1 MELYQAPE
9 LYEKVIHYDEVKE
22 TQVRLTI
29 STFRGIEYLSVRK
42 YYLDFEEEWKPTRDG
57 ISMPLDF
64 DNSRNLFVGLV
75 EILSL
80 AESKEIIEEHFSDLI
95 QDLYVNSS

>member
-1 MELYQAPE
+1 M
-9 LYEKVIHYDEVKE
+9 
-22 TQVRLTI
+22 
-29 STFRGIEYLSVRK
+29 RK

-80 AESKEIIEEHFSDLI
+80 AESKEIIEEHFGS
-95 QDLYVNSS
+95 

>member
-9 LYEKVIHYDEVKE
+9 IYEKLIHYDEDKHI
-22 TQVRLTI
+22 QVRLSI
-29 STFRGIEYLSVRK
+29 KEFRGIEYLHLRK
-42 YYLDFEEEWKPTRDG
+42 YYQDFDEEWKPSSEG

-64 DNSRNLFVGLV
+64 DNSRNLFIGLT

-80 AESKEIIEEHFSDLI
+80 AESKEVIEEHFSDLLK
-95 QDLYVNSS
+95 DLYLK

>member
-42 YYLDFEEEWKPTRDG
+42 YYLDFDEEWKPTKDG
-57 ISMPLDF
+57 ISMP
-64 DNSRNLFVGLV
+64 
-75 EILSL
+75 
-80 AESKEIIEEHFSDLI
+80 
-95 QDLYVNSS
+95 